1 MKRIIYSLIILT
13 LFASCGNKKT
23 VEETHQTL
31 QEEIV
36 TLNDA
41 QLKNASIAFGKLEE
55 KNISSVLRV
64 NGVIQVP
71 PQNKVSISIPFGGY
85 LKSTKLLTG
94 MQVKKGEIIAVLEDQ
109 QYIELQRDYLTT
121 KAQLV
126 FAKQEFERQKELNES
141 KASSDKVYQQALA
154 EYTSLDIQLKS
165 LAEKLKLIGINPSKI
180 NAGNISKSIGIPSPT
195 DGFVA
200 KVNVNIGVYVNPA
213 DVLFEIV
220 DPSDIHLEL
229 TVFEKDL
236 NKFFI
241 GQKVVAF
248 TNSNPDKKY
257 DCEVILIGKDFSN
270 DRGLE
275 IHCHFDNYDKSL
287 IPGMFM
293 NAEIEV
299 KSQRVYALPS
309 DAVVSYGNKEYIFI
323 SKTNNQFEIR
333 EVSTGSVENGFTE
346 ILSPQHLQN
355 QTIVT
360 KGAYTL
366 LMKMKNIS
374 DEH

>member
-248 TNSNPDKKY
+248 TNSNPDKNY

-355 QTIVT
+355 QTIVI